1 MRFDLNKEK
10 GEFEP
15 VENWPAS
22 GTYDCKTATPKIS
35 TRTGMIYV
43 YNRSEEETDGHRDWQ
58 ITTIDYRTGRRVLQ
72 SKLFFEKGEFND
84 NISAVLK
91 AGSLG
96 TKNYDRKV
104 FNNIWG
110 TFTFGPD
117 KSFYLGT
124 YRGFIKVSS
133 D

>member
-1 MRFDLNKEK
+1 MKFDYDEKSGSFKEVK
-10 GEFEP
+10 G
-15 VENWPAS
+15 WPAS
-22 GTYDCKTATPKIS
+22 GLYDCKTATPKLS
-35 TRTGMIYV
+35 TKSGMLYV
-43 YNRSEEETDGHRDWQ
+43 YNRSDEETNGHKDWQ
-58 ITTIDYRTGRRVLQ
+58 ITGIDFRTGLRVIYA
-72 SKLFFEKGEFND
+72 KLFFDKGEFKD
-84 NISAVLK
+84 NIGEVMK
-91 AGSLG
+91 MGSLG

-117 KSFYLGT
+117 NSFYIGA

>member
-1 MRFDLNKEK
+1 
-10 GEFEP
+10 
-15 VENWPAS
+15 
-22 GTYDCKTATPKIS
+22 
-35 TRTGMIYV
+35 MI
-43 YNRSEEETDGHRDWQ
+43 R
-58 ITTIDYRTGRRVLQ
+58 
-72 SKLFFEKGEFND
+72 SKLFFEDGEFND
-84 NISAVLK
+84 NISPVLK

-117 KSFYLGT
+117 KSLYLGT
-124 YRGFIKVSS
+124 YRGFIKVTS